1 MTREFLK
8 GLGLTDEAIDK
19 VMAEYGKNVNQ
30 LKAENEELREKSKGI
45 DDLEKA
51 KKDLEAELKKANDDL
66 KASGDKLK
74 ETESGFAKYK
84 NDVRLDKA
92 LKGAGFKSSDIAK
105 RLIDVDK
112 LKFDDEDKIEGLDE
126 AIEALKKS
134 NAYLFERDESKNV
147 DEGSGSMTSHKPESS
162 SGEPKSMMASQID
175 DVFNS

>member
-8 GLGLTDEAIDK
+8 GLGLTDEAIEK

-45 DDLEKA
+45 VDLEKA

-74 ETESGFAKYK
+74 ETESGFARYK

-105 RLIDVDK
+105 MLIDLDK
-112 LKFDDEDKIEGLDE
+112 LKFDG
-126 AIEALKKS
+126 
-134 NAYLFERDESKNV
+134 F
-147 DEGSGSMTSHKPESS
+147 
-162 SGEPKSMMASQID
+162 
-175 DVFNS
+175 

>member
-8 GLGLTDEAIDK
+8 GLGLSDEAIEK

-30 LKAENEELREKSKGI
+30 LKSENEELKEKNKSVEE
-45 DDLEKA
+45 LEKT
-51 KKDLEAELKKANDDL
+51 KKDLEDELKKANDDL

-105 RLIDVDK
+105 KLIDLDK
-112 LKFDDEDKIEGLDE
+112 LKFGEGKIEGLDE
-126 AIEALKKS
+126 AIEELKKS
-134 NAYLFERDESKNV
+134 SNYLFESDGSENE
-147 DEGSGSMTSHKPESS
+147 DDGSGSMTSHKPESS
-162 SGEPKSMMASQID
+162 SGEPKSKMASQID
-175 DVFNS
+175 EIFNN

>member
-30 LKAENEELREKSKGI
+30 LKAENEDLREKSKGI

-51 KKDLEAELKKANDDL
+51 KKGLEAELKKANDDL

-74 ETESGFAKYK
+74 ETESGFVKYK

-105 RLIDVDK
+105 KLIDLDK
-112 LKFDDEDKIEGLDE
+112 LKFDDEDKIGGLDE

-134 NAYLFERDESKNV
+134 NAYLFESDESKNV